1 MIVGKLT
8 TELDLLISRFD
19 AISDFGRKNIAMADI
34 SDIEQQI
41 SHMEIPVDIFEIFRG
56 EKLLN
61 IFSRINEK
69 IVQLKGEVSSL
80 KKEMGEL
87 KGLLLATINASQM
100 DINDFL
106 KTAGINYEIEI
117 RQN

>member
-1 MIVGKLT
+1 MSDEKYNDLIKYIKSETPDDVIKMIVGKLT

-56 EKLLN
+56 K
-61 IFSRINEK
+61 
-69 IVQLKGEVSSL
+69 
-80 KKEMGEL
+80 
-87 KGLLLATINASQM
+87 
-100 DINDFL
+100 
-106 KTAGINYEIEI
+106 NY
-117 RQN
+117 

>member
-1 MIVGKLT
+1 
-8 TELDLLISRFD
+8 
-19 AISDFGRKNIAMADI
+19 MADI

-69 IVQLKGEVSSL
+69 IVQLNKRRGF
-80 KKEMGEL
+80 
-87 KGLLLATINASQM
+87 
-100 DINDFL
+100 FL
-106 KTAGINYEIEI
+106 EERNGGA
-117 RQN
+117 

>member
-1 MIVGKLT
+1 MLKEILELVQELKEFISDEKYNDLIKYIKSETPDDVIKTIVGKLT

-41 SHMEIPVDIFEIFRG
+41 SHMEIPVDLFEIFRG

-61 IFSRINEK
+61 IFSRIND
-69 IVQLKGEVSSL
+69 VA
-80 KKEMGEL
+80 
-87 KGLLLATINASQM
+87 LLSA
-100 DINDFL
+100 
-106 KTAGINYEIEI
+106 
-117 RQN
+117 

>member
-1 MIVGKLT
+1 
-8 TELDLLISRFD
+8 
-19 AISDFGRKNIAMADI
+19 
-34 SDIEQQI
+34 
-41 SHMEIPVDIFEIFRG
+41 MEIPVDLFEIFRG

-69 IVQLKGEVSSL
+69 VVQLKGEVSSL

-117 RQN
+117 RAEDETNSKTIVKQCFSMFC